1 MSAPVYGLLAVG
13 YIAFVLVLCR
23 VIGFSKIQEDE

>member
-1 MSAPVYGLLAVG
+1 MNAVIVFLLVVG

-23 VIGFSKIQEDE
+23 VVGFSKIQEDE